1 MELIK
6 IKHMKNI
13 LLIFFGLLLSSM
25 TYAQQGDTT
34 ATTVQDGIATQ
45 DTVVVLSAEDMQAA
59 EKLYN
64 EGVAFYT
71 KGEYAKALS
80 KFNNAIKIKANFPK
94 AYYNLALCHI
104 ETANLDSAI
113 EDLNNVIMLQAY
125 DKAYYLRGTVRVDMN
140 ELSDAKAD
148 FEQAIAIDSS
158 TVRGESY
165 YYLGGIA
172 FENQQYKH
180 AIQNYDSSL
189 NYLPNYAFAFNDRG
203 SANRMLEKY
212 DKAIADYQ
220 KALQADPKM
229 AIAYSNMGSVERK
242 KNNLEAAVDDY
253 TKAIEIDPK
262 LVIAYNS
269 RGVVYKDLKEYT
281 KAIADFNKVIELNPD
296 YMYAY
301 NNLGNV
307 KFKMEQ
313 YEAAVKDYDKA
324 ISLDANY
331 GFAYL
336 NRGIAKE
343 MLRDKE
349 GACADWKQAYKLG
362 VESAKTYISQCE

>member
-1 MELIK
+1 
-6 IKHMKNI
+6 MKSV
-13 LLIFFGLLLSSM
+13 LLIFIGLIFGLTS
-25 TYAQQGDTT
+25 YAQQGDTT
-34 ATTVQDGIATQ
+34 TTAIQDSTANQ
-45 DTVVVLSAEDMQAA
+45 DTVMVMSAEDMQAA

-64 EGVAFYT
+64 EGVAFYG
-71 KGEYAKALS
+71 KKKYEDAMV
-80 KFNNAIKIKANFPK
+80 KFNDAIKIKANFPK

-104 ETANLDSAI
+104 ALKDNDAAM

-125 DKAYYLRGTVRVDMN
+125 DKAYYLRGTVRVDLN

-158 TVRGESY
+158 SVRGESF

-172 FENQQYKH
+172 FENKKYTE
-180 AIQNYDSSL
+180 AIQYYDSSL
-189 NYLPNYAFAFNDRG
+189 KYLPDYAFAFNDRG
-203 SANRMLEKY
+203 SAKRMLEKY
-212 DKAIADYQ
+212 DEAIADYK
-220 KALQADPKM
+220 KAIQADPKM

-242 KNNLEAAVDDY
+242 QENLEAALKDY
-253 TKAIEIDPK
+253 SKAIEIDPK
-262 LVIAYNS
+262 SVIAYNS
-269 RGVVYKDLKEYT
+269 RGVVYRDLKEYA
-281 KAIADFNKVIELNPD
+281 KAIADFDKVIELNPD
-296 YMYAY
+296 YVYAY
-301 NNLGNV
+301 NNRGNV
-307 KFKMEQ
+307 KFKMKN

-343 MLRDKE
+343 MLRDQK
-349 GACADWKQAYKLG
+349 GACQDWKQAYKLG